1 MDLFD
6 VIIVGAGPAGSSA
19 ALTAAKEGVSV
30 LLLEEHSRIGIPL
43 QCAEGLSRSTIK
55 GYLDI
60 KPEWTA
66 VNLAGSVVR
75 GPDGE
80 EFKIEYPNVGWI
92 LNRKV
97 FDPALASLAVE
108 SGAVLKTNAC
118 AIGIENDR
126 IIVRENNEIK
136 KYRFRF
142 LIGADGMAS
151 STGKWFGIDTRLS
164 LSEIEICAEYLLK
177 NLRIEHNYTYLI
189 FDRNIAPGGYAWI
202 FPKSETSANVGLGI
216 SPLMTRKRPKDYLDE
231 WVNREFPGAVIHER
245 IFGGVPARILK
256 KFSGKSFFLIGDA
269 ARFTDPLSGAGIANG
284 IKSGIIAGRNA
295 VLRLKEKKDYY
306 EKEIEREI
314 LSEIKFHKKV
324 REAYLKLN
332 EEDYKQIFELG
343 KRFFAGKTIDD
354 INTHKLVREVVINLP
369 YLLPLC
375 LRLLF

>member
-1 MDLFD
+1 VDYFD
-6 VIIVGAGPAGSSA
+6 VVIVGAGPAGSSA
-19 ALTAAKEGVSV
+19 ALSAAKEGVSV
-30 LLLEEHSRIGIPL
+30 LLLEEHSQVGIPL

-97 FDPALASLAVE
+97 FDPALASLAVDR
-108 SGAVLKTNAC
+108 GAVLITNAR

-136 KYRFRF
+136 KYGFRF
-142 LIGADGMAS
+142 LIGADGITS
-151 STGKWFGIDTRLS
+151 GTGKWFGIDTRLN
-164 LSEIEICAEYLLK
+164 LSEIEICAEYLLE
-177 NLRIEHNYTYLI
+177 NLKIEPDYTYLI
-189 FDRNIAPGGYAWI
+189 FDKNIAPGGYAWI
-202 FPKSETSANVGLGI
+202 FPKSKTSANVGLGI
-216 SPLMTRKRPKDYLDE
+216 SPLKTRKKPKDYLDE
-231 WVNREFPGAVIHER
+231 WVKREFPDAIIQER

-256 KFSGKSFFLIGDA
+256 KFSGNNFFLIGDA

-284 IKSGIIAGRNA
+284 IKSGIIAGKNA
-295 VLRLKEKKDYY
+295 VLKLKGNKDYY
-306 EKEIEREI
+306 EKEIEKEI

-332 EEDYKQIFELG
+332 EADYKQIFELG
-343 KRFFAGKTIDD
+343 KRFFTGKTIDD
-354 INTHKLVREVVINLP
+354 INTRKLVREVMVNLP

-375 LRLLF
+375 LRLFF